1 MTMRTAKN
9 RKITSN
15 IIVLNFE
22 RSIEMRA
29 NISKWNALA
38 ATLLYA
44 SAVFQI
50 ADNHFGLG
58 AIFFVAASSFAVA
71 ARINKKTDPENEKQ

>member
-1 MTMRTAKN
+1 MARTMHKLRVVRVHNTE
-9 RKITSN
+9 
-15 IIVLNFE
+15 FE

-58 AIFFVAASSFAVA
+58 AVFFVAASSFAVA
-71 ARINKKTDPENEKQ
+71 ARINKKTEPENEKQ